1 VHVIVLIIV
10 FIDRVGV
17 VVLIMGRVGVR
28 VFIDWINWIVFID

>member
-1 VHVIVLIIV
+1 MIVLIIV

-28 VFIDWINWIVFID
+28 VFIDWIDWIVFID